1 MVEEGDDG
9 GSIECNSSAAWINFL
24 PNLYETLAL
33 SHIRQMHQVRQHSL
47 LSQCG
52 NFAGSDWIWPDL
64 TGVKFFSLP
73 LLAGSGEF
81 LSDPLTLSSTIC
93 FSPLY
98 HGSCKSIVCSNPF
111 PMHLHA

>member
-1 MVEEGDDG
+1 
-9 GSIECNSSAAWINFL
+9 
-24 PNLYETLAL
+24 
-33 SHIRQMHQVRQHSL
+33 
-47 LSQCG
+47 
-52 NFAGSDWIWPDL
+52 
-64 TGVKFFSLP
+64 